1 MPASHMSALEWI
13 VVVALGGLMGMIGQG
28 LRAVVGLKK
37 LREDAHQAGKSF
49 KTEFSPSTLL
59 ISLLVGFIGGA
70 LASLMIVKSADQV
83 SAEML
88 VGLMGAGYAGTD
100 FIEGFLARYMP
111 GGGRA
116 ASAAGDVGG
125 APPPAVG

>member
-1 MPASHMSALEWI
+1 MPTNHMSAEEWI
-13 VVVALGGLMGMIGQG
+13 VVIALGGLMGMIGQG
-28 LRAVVGLKK
+28 LRAVIGLKK
-37 LREDAHQAGKSF
+37 LREEASHSGKSF
-49 KTEFSPSTLL
+49 KSEFSASTLL

-70 LASLMIVKSADQV
+70 LASLMIVRRADEV

-88 VGLMGAGYAGTD
+88 IGLMGAGYAGTD

-116 ASAAGDVGG
+116 ASSDGVAAG